1 MANSWRPMD
10 DGFNLETPSKIREN
24 RTEFYVNEGMHARE
38 RVRLPGRRTFTFSD
52 RSVLFLQTW
61 LLPHKHVAI
70 SSPVFSVRSAVS
82 AVAVVHRTLDTRS
95 THKRS
100 HTKPMHHLVNRQ
112 REHQRSTKMPKENAK
127 FSYSD
132 LANEIRCR
140 EPKEN
145 VTAYSCLSASPNT
158 TEIR

>member
-1 MANSWRPMD
+1 MRPMD
-10 DGFNLETPSKIREN
+10 DGFDLDTPFKVREN
-24 RTEFYVNEGMHARE
+24 RIEFYVNEGMHAHE

-52 RSVLFLQTW
+52 RSILFLQAW

-82 AVAVVHRTLDTRS
+82 AVAVVHCTPDTRS

-100 HTKPMHHLVNRQ
+100 HTEPMHHRVNRQ
-112 REHQRSTKMPKENAK
+112 REHRRLTKMPKENAK
-127 FSYSD
+127 FSYTD
-132 LANEIRCR
+132 LVSEIRCR

-145 VTAYSCLSASPNT
+145 ATAYSCLSASPNT